1 MATKAKEAAAS
12 PRYEPETIYTFRLFQ
27 TVKLREGG
35 RYARSDQHE
44 AKGEL
49 LNKIVDQ
56 EGEDA
61 VDTAYAI
68 E

>member
-1 MATKAKEAAAS
+1 MPTKAKEAAATQ
-12 PRYEPETIYTFRLFQ
+12 RYEPHTTYLFRLFK
-27 TVKLREGG
+27 TVKLDQGG
-35 RYARSDQHE
+35 RYPRSDEHR

-61 VDTAYAI
+61 IDTAYAI

>member
-1 MATKAKEAAAS
+1 MATKKTTS
-12 PRYEPETIYTFRLFQ
+12 QPRYEPDTTYLFRLLKS
-27 TVKLREGG
+27 VKVEGG
-35 RYARSDQHE
+35 RYARSDEHR

-61 VDTAYAI
+61 IDTAYAI

>member
-1 MATKAKEAAAS
+1 MATKKTTGQ
-12 PRYEPETIYTFRLFQ
+12 PRYEPETTYLFRLLKS
-27 TVKLREGG
+27 VKLKEGG
-35 RYARSDQHE
+35 RYARSDEHT

-61 VDTAYAI
+61 IDTAYAI